1 MHKISKIII
10 NKKAERGS
18 PCLTPLSTTKG
29 WVEKPL
35 LRTQLEMLSQNVW
48 IHCINNGPK
57 PNADN
62 VRNKKI
68 PAYSV
73 KRFFFY
79 TDHFPVNVISF

>member
-1 MHKISKIII
+1 MHKISKTII

-62 VRNKKI
+62 VRNKKSLLTVSN
-68 PAYSV
+68 A
-73 KRFFFY
+73 FFFY
-79 TDHFPVNVISF
+79 RDHFPFNVISF